1 MVSLEQWGRAL
12 LLPSTDTLCH
22 AYLLLPRLVYALES
36 MLYMLSQHHAMGLQ
50 TDYMVTVLAPMVEA
64 ARLPHVRPMA
74 LG

>member
-1 MVSLEQWGRAL
+1 MGPGSAASIYRYPVSCIFAL
-12 LLPSTDTLCH
+12 I
-22 AYLLLPRLVYALES
+22 PRLVYALES
-36 MLYMLSQHHAMGLQ
+36 MLYMLSQHRAIGLQ